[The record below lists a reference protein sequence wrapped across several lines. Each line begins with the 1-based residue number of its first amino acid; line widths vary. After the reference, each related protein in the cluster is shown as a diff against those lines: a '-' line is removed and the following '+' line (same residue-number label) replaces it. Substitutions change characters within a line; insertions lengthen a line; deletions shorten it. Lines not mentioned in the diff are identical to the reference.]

1 MTIDLLLI
9 LFLHTKYYL
18 SWDNAFVGILEMK
31 IGVESK

>member
-18 SWDNAFVGILEMK
+18 SWNNALVRILEMK
-31 IGVESK
+31 IGVERK